1 MNNNN
6 NEDMI
11 VLNTNDIMQIQIDD
25 SGNYELYINTKD
37 IYDIDNTPFKD
48 YKNLETIVIKGT
60 ELILNMTKEDCRH
73 AGYNISNI

>member
-1 MNNNN
+1 MN

-11 VLNTNDIMQIQIDD
+11 TLNTNGIMQIHIDD
-25 SGNYELYINTKD
+25 FGNYELYINTKD

-48 YKNLETIVIKGT
+48 YKNQETIVIRGT
-60 ELILNMTKEDCRH
+60 ELVINMTKEDCRN

>member
-1 MNNNN
+1 MNNNNNN

-11 VLNTNDIMQIQIDD
+11 VLNNNDILQIHVDD

-48 YKNLETIVIKGT
+48 YKNLETIVIRGT
-60 ELILNMTKEDCRH
+60 ELLIN
-73 AGYNISNI
+73 N

>member
-1 MNNNN
+1 MN

-11 VLNTNDIMQIQIDD
+11 TLNTNEIMQIHIDD
-25 SGNYELYINTKD
+25 FGNYELYINTKD

-48 YKNLETIVIKGT
+48 YKNQETIMIRGT
-60 ELILNMTKEDCRH
+60 ELVINMTKEDYRN